1 MLSLSFSYCCS
12 PRGVAKMGDM
22 SAAVKSFTKALELAE
37 MLKDEPSQEAIKKA
51 LQDISSPAVQVVQE
65 DSKGH

>member
-1 MLSLSFSYCCS
+1 
-12 PRGVAKMGDM
+12 MGDM